1 MVEQE
6 QILRLL
12 AEKKQLMLEF
22 EKATEEMLF
31 CPLELLQPMVR
42 QREEKMC
49 QMQALD
55 AKISGLCTGREGAL
69 VLSAVENSGDR
80 ATLPVQLQQIYDAGM
95 QVKTIASRLKESNT
109 QAIFRLRNEQKQIL
123 KKIKATNQS
132 PAAKAARFSLP
143 VRQRGPGR
151 LGKA

>member
-1 MVEQE
+1 MIEQE

-22 EKATEEMLF
+22 EKATEEMLS
-31 CPLELLQPMVR
+31 CPFELLQPMVR
-42 QREEKMC
+42 QREEKML

-55 AKISGLCTGREGAL
+55 AKIKGMCGGKDGMMVLAAAENDCNRAAL
-69 VLSAVENSGDR
+69 PA
-80 ATLPVQLQQIYDAGM
+80 QLQQIYDAGM
-95 QVKTIASRLKESNT
+95 QIKTIVFRLKESNV
-109 QAIFRLRNEQKQIL
+109 QATFRLRNEQKQIL

-132 PAAKAARFSLP
+132 PAAQAARFSSP
-143 VRQRGPGR
+143 AAQRGPGK